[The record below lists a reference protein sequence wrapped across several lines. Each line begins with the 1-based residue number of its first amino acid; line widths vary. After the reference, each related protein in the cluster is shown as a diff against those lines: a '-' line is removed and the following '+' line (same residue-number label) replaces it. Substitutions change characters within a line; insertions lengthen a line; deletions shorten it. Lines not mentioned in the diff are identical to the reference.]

1 MSRDFW
7 IVLAT
12 ALATTIS
19 LFVVLKTTG
28 VPDMRQS
35 LNMEQAERRLP
46 EVQAILDADPRLKE
60 VRLGVYTGL
69 NGAVWLL
76 GSVENS
82 AELLA
87 LMRGVGELGLP
98 VPICWNI
105 KVWAELEA
113 ESGSEMKAGFSHE
126 PHAN

>member
-7 IVLAT
+7 IVLTT

-35 LNMEQAERRLP
+35 LNMQEAERRLP

-113 ESGSEMKAGFSHE
+113 ESGREMKAGFSHE